1 MDVLVM
7 GIDHQTHRV
16 SLSIKEAAIKK
27 RMEEEGEGSDKVR
40 LEVGQVLRGIVEDS
54 KPYGIFIRLSQLG
67 PKVRGL
73 LPMEEVKDSGKGDV
87 KKKFPKG
94 QEIQVEIISID
105 AQGKIRLSQRV
116 MEEREDRESYRK
128 FLEKDEKN
136 GKLGTLGDI
145 FKNLKLK

>member
-1 MDVLVM
+1 
-7 GIDHQTHRV
+7 
-16 SLSIKEAAIKK
+16 
-27 RMEEEGEGSDKVR
+27 VR

-54 KPYGIFIRLSQLG
+54 KPYGIFIRLPQFG

-136 GKLGTLGDI
+136 GKLGTLGEI